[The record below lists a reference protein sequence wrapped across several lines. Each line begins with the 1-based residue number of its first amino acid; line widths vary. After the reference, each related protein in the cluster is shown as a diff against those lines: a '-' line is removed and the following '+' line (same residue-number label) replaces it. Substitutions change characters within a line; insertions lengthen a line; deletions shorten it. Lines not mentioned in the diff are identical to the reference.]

1 MDVGNAPV
9 KLQPL
14 RVNSSR
20 FESVPSHGG
29 NFPVIRLLPLR
40 DSLRRFFKSAHSTGI
55 RPPKLFRFS
64 NPASPRYK
72 TSRDFIPLN
81 SGGNAPDSPLADKSR
96 CRKLVNVPNSGDRVP
111 VRRLLDN
118 TSDWSFFIWNN
129 SDGIS
134 PLNKLSL
141 KSRYRSSSKRDKA
154 VRLNFPQHATLFR
167 FIQSSV
173 TRLPTHTTPCHP
185 FAHGSPTPQF
195 FWTLHRTPLHSS

>member
-1 MDVGNAPV
+1 MGKA
-9 KLQPL
+9 
-14 RVNSSR
+14 
-20 FESVPSHGG
+20 VP
-29 NFPVIRLLPLR
+29 
-40 DSLRRFFKSAHSTGI
+40 
-55 RPPKLFRFS
+55 
-64 NPASPRYK
+64 SPRYK

-141 KSRYRSSSKRDKA
+141 KSRYRSSSYD
-154 VRLNFPQHATLFR
+154 N
-167 FIQSSV
+167 
-173 TRLPTHTTPCHP
+173 
-185 FAHGSPTPQF
+185 
-195 FWTLHRTPLHSS
+195 